1 MFIVM
6 GLMFY
11 IGTLILRADESLQLE
26 DMYIG
31 LFAIMNAAMGTGNS
45 N

>member
-1 MFIVM
+1 MFVVM

-11 IGTLILRADESLQLE
+11 IGSLLIRDYNIEVE
-26 DMYIG
+26 GMYIG
-31 LFAIMNAAMGTGNS
+31 LFAIMNAAMATGNS